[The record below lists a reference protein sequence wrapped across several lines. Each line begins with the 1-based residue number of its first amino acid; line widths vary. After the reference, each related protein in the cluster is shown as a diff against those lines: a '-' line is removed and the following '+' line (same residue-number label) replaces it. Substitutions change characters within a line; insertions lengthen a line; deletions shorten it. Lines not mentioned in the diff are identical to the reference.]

1 MMIYLWMK
9 WLHIVAVISWM
20 AGILYLYRLLI
31 YHRERGAT
39 SSEIHELL
47 KIMEFRLYTY
57 ITKPAMLVALLA
69 GLAMIWL
76 NQALLA
82 QGWLHVKLVSVA
94 ALMWATIAAGSLCRK
109 AAEDPKSLPTSRALR
124 VANEVPTVLMLIIVG
139 MVVFKAF

>member
-1 MMIYLWMK
+1 MIYLWMK

-31 YHRERGAT
+31 YHRERGVT
-39 SSEIHELL
+39 SVEIHGLL
-47 KIMEFRLYTY
+47 KVMEFRLYTY
-57 ITKPAMLVALLA
+57 ITKPAMWVSLGA
-69 GLAMIWL
+69 GVVMIWL

-82 QGWLHVKLVSVA
+82 QGWLHVKLASVA
-94 ALMWATIAAGSLCRK
+94 ALIWATIAAGSLSRK
-109 AAEDPKSLPTSRALR
+109 AAEDPNSLPTSRSLR